1 MAIHDKEL
9 TFLAKRTN
17 EQLDPLLD
25 ALLDKDHKGRIS
37 SELELEEVFKA
48 NYPNHRAYVWNMIHE
63 LQKYGGNTIAN
74 LFRGGEGVCYREI
87 LMDVCDA
94 LKVNYNKRQSTD
106 LIEEGL
112 LAKVLEKVVEK
123 MTPEERA
130 VACKEAGCDIHDV
143 GGLAASALVAL
154 FRAGG
159 FASYKIT
166 LIIVNYI
173 WKLIFA
179 KGLSLAA
186 NKAIAQFL
194 SVLTGP
200 IGIAA
205 ASIWT
210 VIDIASPAMRVT
222 VPATIYIAALRRIA
236 AQEEVAKAAA

>member
-1 MAIHDKEL
+1 MAIHDSDL

-17 EQLDPLLD
+17 EQLDPLVD

-37 SELELEEVFKA
+37 SELELEDVFKE
-48 NYPNHRAYVWNMIHE
+48 NYPNHRVYVWDMIHE

-74 LFRGGEGVCYREI
+74 IFRGGEGVRYREI
-87 LMDVCDA
+87 LTDVCDS
-94 LKVNYNKRQSTD
+94 LKVNYNKRQSTE

-112 LAKVLEKVVEK
+112 LAKVLENVVEK

-130 VACKEAGCDIHDV
+130 AMCEEVGCNIHDV
-143 GGLAASALVAL
+143 GGLSASALVAL

-166 LIIVNYI
+166 LMVVNYI
-173 WKLIFA
+173 WKLIFS

-186 NKAIAQFL
+186 NKTIAQFL

-205 ASIWT
+205 TSIWT
-210 VIDIASPAMRVT
+210 LIDIASPAMRVT

-236 AQEEVAKAAA
+236 AQEESAKVAA